1 MIVIENKYIF
11 KFFITFFFLRT
22 WYSSFPVQCGTY
34 CEETIH
40 FFFFF
45 FSEADYIFLSLPFMS
60 ALPQVPIPWL
70 LCRNFN
76 SRQSLLPFVFKLK
89 KKK

>member
-45 FSEADYIFLSLPFMS
+45 QWGWLYFSFFTLYVCFATSSNSLVVV
-60 ALPQVPIPWL
+60 Q
-70 LCRNFN
+70 
-76 SRQSLLPFVFKLK
+76 KL
-89 KKK
+89 